1 MPCPNCDS
9 NNSRKNRQIGDRQT
23 KVPKFTPEEYF
34 IWEEKQLLRHE
45 YINIVIPI
53 IAEKTDKF
61 AIAKQRFL
69 SSHPKNI
76 LSGKKNNCFAMSIS
90 MVKFTR

>member
-45 YINIVIPI
+45 YS
-53 IAEKTDKF
+53 T
-61 AIAKQRFL
+61 L
-69 SSHPKNI
+69 SNS
-76 LSGKKNNCFAMSIS
+76 L
-90 MVKFTR
+90 VQ